1 MFHLNV
7 HISFCVTSISLW
19 QCILLCDYMNY
30 IELYGFVSIQHELC
44 KSYSETRK
52 AWKYFPESCSKRAK
66 VFAQMMMASATKSCQ
81 TFMPTSFQSMMI
93 PRSSHHGRRHLERSI
108 LCGVL
113 LVTTTDT
120 WPTDTKN
127 LYLKFCNQSRP
138 AFKGDPTSFSLAH
151 LQADLKT
158 AITLSG
164 GGTRAMVAAIGALRA
179 MEELSLMS
187 HVDLMVSVSG
197 GTWTAGPYMRLR
209 LTAEDFVQPLQVL
222 LEREKWLS
230 SSSR

>member
-1 MFHLNV
+1 MPCNV
-7 HISFCVTSISLW
+7 SPQCAYIFPCHINFFMAMYTVMRL
-19 QCILLCDYMNY
+19 Y
-30 IELYGFVSIQHELC
+30 ELYGFVSIQQELC

-52 AWKYFPESCSKRAK
+52 AWKYIPESCSKRAK

-113 LVTTTDT
+113 LVTTTDA
-120 WPTDTKN
+120 WPTDTV
-127 LYLKFCNQSRP
+127 LKTCILSFAINQGLRSRETP
-138 AFKGDPTSFSLAH
+138 HFRFSLAQN

-222 LEREKWLS
+222 LEREK
-230 SSSR
+230 